1 MSVKV
6 LVVDDSKV
14 ERNYLAGLLERLGV
28 TPDTADS
35 CEDSA
40 FKACKQ
46 EYDLILI
53 DYFMPDS
60 DGVHALKEIRT
71 TKDSL
76 NVSTPAIALGLAD
89 PVLGD
94 DFFMM
99 QGFVNYLEKPVD
111 HELLHAALLLYLPEM
126 KRSEVGVS
134 DSEAGAGAS
143 VIPEWLRG
151 IEELNIKDG
160 VKNCGTEEGFMSAL
174 GIFLGSIDNMSHEIQ
189 SYYNSENWTDYTIK
203 VHALKSSARII
214 GLAGLSELA
223 KQLEAAGDSGDLE
236 FIHSE
241 TGHLLTWYGSYKEKF
256 AKLSGGEEEEKEKP
270 PAEQDFLED
279 AFSSLEEF
287 AGQMDYD
294 MVEMVIGSLE
304 EYSLEPEDQEIFD
317 AVNAAFMTLDWNALR
332 TAAHR
337 YIEKLYGDGAVDEED
352 SG

>member
-1 MSVKV
+1 MSVNV

-14 ERNYLAGLLERLGV
+14 ERNYLAGLLGRLGV
-28 TPDTADS
+28 TPDPAENCD
-35 CEDSA
+35 DGV
-40 FKACKQ
+40 FKACQQ
-46 EYDLILI
+46 EYDLMFI

-71 TKDSL
+71 MTDSR
-76 NVSTPAIALGLAD
+76 NVGTPAIALGTAD

-99 QGFVNYLEKPVD
+99 QGFINYLEKPVN
-111 HELLHAALLLYLPEM
+111 HELLHAALLLYLPDM
-126 KRSEVGVS
+126 KRAEIGLAESES
-134 DSEAGAGAS
+134 DSAAS
-143 VIPEWLRG
+143 VIPGWLKD

-160 VKNCGTEEGFMSAL
+160 IKNCGTEEGFMSAL
-174 GIFLGSIDNMSHEIQ
+174 GIFYNSVDNMAHEIR
-189 SYYNSENWTDYTIK
+189 SYYSSENWTDYTIK

-214 GLAGLSELA
+214 GLADLSELA
-223 KQLEAAGDSGDLE
+223 KQLEAAGDGGDLD
-236 FIHSE
+236 FIHAE
-241 TGHLLTWYGSYKEKF
+241 TEHLLSWYMSYKQ
-256 AKLSGGEEEEKEKP
+256 KLARLTGSDEDEKEKP
-270 PAEQDFLED
+270 PADQDFLED

-304 EYSLEPEDQEIFD
+304 EYKLEPEDQEIFD
-317 AVNAAFMTLDWNALR
+317 AVNAAFLTLDWNALR

-337 YIEKLYGDGAVDEED
+337 YIEKLYGDGAADEED